1 MARYIL
7 RRLILLVPV
16 MLVVGTVSFVLLHL
30 TPGDPA
36 AVMLGPEATAEEVQ
50 RLRDRLGLDDPLVVQ
65 YARWIGNLVTLD
77 LGESLFLDRSVRTA
91 LVDRLAPTLQLTLYS
106 FTLAIVLGV
115 PAGVCAALWRDS
127 LLDRALMTAAVAGSA
142 VPGFVLGIGL
152 IYLFSVSLGWLPTGG
167 YVPLSVDPVEH
178 MRSVLLPVIALGF
191 TSAALPARLVRSSM
205 LDVLSEDY
213 VRTAVAKGLPPS
225 AVAIRH
231 ALRSALLPAITV
243 LALRLADLL
252 GGAVIVET
260 VFQIPGMG
268 SLIVNSIAR
277 RDFPVIQGAIML
289 VAVFYVLCNL
299 LADILYMYADPRVR
313 YGRY

>member
-1 MARYIL
+1 MAPYII
-7 RRLILLVPV
+7 RRAVLLVPV
-16 MLVVGTVSFVLLHL
+16 MLVVGTVTFVLLHL

-36 AVMLGPEATAEEVQ
+36 AVMLGPEATPAEVAD
-50 RLRDRLGLDDPLVVQ
+50 LRDRLGLNEPLYLQ
-65 YARWIGNLVTLD
+65 YGQWIAHILRLD
-77 LGESLFLDRSVRTA
+77 FGESIFLDMSVRSA
-91 LVDRLAPTLQLTLYS
+91 LLDRLAPSFQLTLYA
-106 FTLAIVLGV
+106 FTLSVILGV
-115 PAGVCAALWRDS
+115 PAGVLAALWRDS
-127 LLDRALMTAAVAGSA
+127 WLDRMLMALAVTGAA
-142 VPGFVLGIGL
+142 VPGFVFGIGL
-152 IYLFSVSLGWLPTGG
+152 IYLFGVTLGWLPTGG
-167 YVPLSVDPVEH
+167 YVPFLEDPVAH
-178 MRSVLLPVIALGF
+178 MRAMVLPVFALGF

-213 VRTAVAKGLPPS
+213 VRTAVAKGMPPRV
-225 AVAIRH
+225 VAIQH

-243 LALRLADLL
+243 LAVRLADLL

-277 RDFPVIQGAIML
+277 RDLPVIQGAVML
-289 VAVFYVLCNL
+289 FAVFYILCNL

>member
-7 RRLILLVPV
+7 RRLILLIPV

-77 LGESLFLDRSVRTA
+77 LGNSLFLDRSVRTA

-106 FTLAIVLGV
+106 FTLAIALGI

-127 LLDRALMTAAVAGSA
+127 LLDRALMMVAAAGAA

-152 IYLFSVSLGWLPTGG
+152 IYLFSVRLGWLPTGG
-167 YVPLSVDPVEH
+167 YVPFSVDPVEH
-178 MRSVLLPVIALGF
+178 MRAMLLPVIALGF

-213 VRTAVAKGLPPS
+213 VRTAVAKGLSPS